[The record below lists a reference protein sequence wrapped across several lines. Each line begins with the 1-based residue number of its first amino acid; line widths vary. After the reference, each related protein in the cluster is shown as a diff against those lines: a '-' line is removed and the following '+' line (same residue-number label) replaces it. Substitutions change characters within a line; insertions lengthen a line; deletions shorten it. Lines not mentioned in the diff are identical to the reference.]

1 MIASEKADL
10 LTGMPPPADP
20 TLVDKVKS
28 WSWLWGVAVFAIFM
42 VGVILLFWDDMHVKK
57 TPGRP
62 EVQGAELENVKEE
75 AGEYGVEVETLA
87 KEVQLEALE
96 ESGAAAGAQKELE
109 VSEDQAQDAIEG
121 GGEASDEGGDARRRR
136 LLFAVR
142 PARRFLVAP
151 AM

>member
-1 MIASEKADL
+1 M
-10 LTGMPPPADP
+10 
-20 TLVDKVKS
+20 VDKVKS

-96 ESGAAAGAQKELE
+96 ESGAAPGAQEELE